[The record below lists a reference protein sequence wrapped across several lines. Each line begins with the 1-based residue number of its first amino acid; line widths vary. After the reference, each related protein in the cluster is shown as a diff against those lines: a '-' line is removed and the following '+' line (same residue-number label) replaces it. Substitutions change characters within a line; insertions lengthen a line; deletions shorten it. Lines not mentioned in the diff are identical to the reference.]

1 MKIDSQFSSHWRN
14 YVLQSVYASV
24 TVFLIT
30 LVLGMEHAVIIA
42 SIGATAFIVF
52 AMPNSISCQPKRIIG
67 GHLLGFFV
75 GACFAVFPF
84 MNFLLIGALWHAMAV
99 GITLFA
105 MVVLDFEH
113 PPAAGTA
120 LGMTVTGYSQDAAI
134 AIITSVILLAFI
146 SHYAKPFI
154 RDLV

>member
-1 MKIDSQFSSHWRN
+1 
-14 YVLQSVYASV
+14 
-24 TVFLIT
+24 
-30 LVLGMEHAVIIA
+30 MEHAVIIA

-84 MNFLLIGALWHAMAV
+84 MNFLLGGARWHALAMD
-99 GITLFA
+99 ITLCALVA
-105 MVVLDFEH
+105 MDFERRT
-113 PPAAGTA
+113 AGVTA
-120 LGMTVTGYSQDAAI
+120 LDMTVAGYSQDAAI
-134 AIITSVILLAFI
+134 AIITSVIMLAFI
-146 SHYAKPFI
+146 SHYAKPFV